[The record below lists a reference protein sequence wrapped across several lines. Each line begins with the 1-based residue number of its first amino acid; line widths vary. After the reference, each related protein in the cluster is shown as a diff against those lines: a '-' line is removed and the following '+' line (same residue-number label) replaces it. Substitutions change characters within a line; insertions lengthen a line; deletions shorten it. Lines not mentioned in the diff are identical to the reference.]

1 MRCRNHSLDLQ
12 LITGFCSAT
21 SYGIGTNER
30 TCLIREAE
38 RQIGQAEVVRRL
50 DAAVAPLR
58 RPWSEAVHSGPAT
71 VRHPIIVAGYRHRLF
86 LPPIPRPTPAPKSPP
101 PQFPCHTPVALLL
114 PQ

>member
-50 DAAVAPLR
+50 DAAVAPVR
-58 RPWSEAVHSGPAT
+58 RPWSEAVHSGTAT
-71 VRHPIIVAGYRHRLF
+71 VLHPIIVAEERQQSMPL
-86 LPPIPRPTPAPKSPP
+86 
-101 PQFPCHTPVALLL
+101 PVAHSTAT
-114 PQ
+114 PRSRVTQRPCD

>member
-38 RQIGQAEVVRRL
+38 CQIGQAEIIRRL
-50 DAAVAPLR
+50 DAAVAPVR
-58 RPWSEAVHSGPAT
+58 RPWSEAVHSRPAT
-71 VRHPIIVAGYRHRLF
+71 VRHPIIVAGDPPPF
-86 LPPIPRPTPAPKSPP
+86 LPSPNPHTRAPRRRPNTRCPRQTPEHHF
-101 PQFPCHTPVALLL
+101 Q
-114 PQ
+114 

>member
-12 LITGFCSAT
+12 LITGLCSAT

-50 DAAVAPLR
+50 DAAATPVR

-71 VRHPIIVAGYRHRLF
+71 VRHPIIVAAHRHRIL
-86 LPPIPRPTPAPKSPP
+86 LSLNASTKPARHSR
-101 PQFPCHTPVALLL
+101 
-114 PQ
+114 

>member
-38 RQIGQAEVVRRL
+38 RQIGQAEVVRGL
-50 DAAVAPLR
+50 DAAATPVR

-71 VRHPIIVAGYRHRLF
+71 VRHPIIVASDPHPF
-86 LPPIPRPTPAPKSPP
+86 LLSRTVAARPAPRDLTQHVRRPRRPRP
-101 PQFPCHTPVALLL
+101 
-114 PQ
+114 